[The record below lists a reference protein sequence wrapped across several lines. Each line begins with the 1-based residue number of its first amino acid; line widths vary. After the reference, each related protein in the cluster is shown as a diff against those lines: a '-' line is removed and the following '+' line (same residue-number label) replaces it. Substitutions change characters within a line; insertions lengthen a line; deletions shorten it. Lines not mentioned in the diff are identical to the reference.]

1 MEKGGTELAD
11 AFIMRWPSLGKQVRF
26 EKIGHNQPIFDW
38 WVEQLPAK
46 AVQSH
51 TIVSGWC
58 LSTLV
63 VRTKAPYP
71 WQPDAEVMEDI
82 SKAPDG
88 RMKIKHHRVY
98 GTAQVLVKYAE
109 RSEDLRDI
117 TFANACEEDLVTLRE
132 VGKAIWKAVV
142 QTKKVIIVEFVK
154 AEGV

>member
-1 MEKGGTELAD
+1 LAD

-26 EKIGHNQPIFDW
+26 EKIGHNQHVFDW

-63 VRTKAPYP
+63 VRTRAPYP
-71 WQPDAEVMEDI
+71 WRPDDEVLEDI

-88 RMKIKHHRVY
+88 RMKIKHHRVH
-98 GTAQVLVKYAE
+98 GSAQVLVKYDE

-117 TFANACEEDLVTLRE
+117 TFANACAEDLPILRE
-132 VGKAIWKAVV
+132 VGREVWKAVV
-142 QTKKVIIVEFVK
+142 QTKQVVPVEFLK
-154 AEGV
+154 AEEV

>member
-1 MEKGGTELAD
+1 LAD

>member
-1 MEKGGTELAD
+1 
-11 AFIMRWPSLGKQVRF
+11 MRWPSLGKQVRF
-26 EKIGHNQPIFDW
+26 EKIGHNQHIFDW

-51 TIVSGWC
+51 TLVSGWC

-88 RMKIKHHRVY
+88 RMKIKHHRAY

-132 VGKAIWKAVV
+132 VGKAVWKAVV